1 MLVCCALRPYH
12 KESEVAQLWLTLC
25 DPVDCSLPG
34 FSVHGIFVHGIFQAR
49 VLEWGPIYFA
59 RGSSWPSNR
68 TQVSCIAGRRFTLW
82 ATREAPPKNLTH
94 DMVVDIASSLNWPER
109 EEIWVVT
116 PALHIAVWP
125 YLCSITSL
133 NLNFPVCKKYDT
145 TLFAHLVKSSMKI
158 RWCYAL
164 CMFGELF
171 LQRLTG
177 NRGQ

>member
-1 MLVCCALRPYH
+1 MFCALRPYH
-12 KESEVAQLWLTLC
+12 KESEVGQPCPTLC
-25 DPVDCSLPG
+25 DPMDCSLPG

-49 VLEWGPIYFA
+49 VLEWGAIYFS
-59 RGSSWPSNR
+59 RGSSWPSDR

-94 DMVVDIASSLNWPER
+94 DMVVDIASSLNWPEH

-145 TLFAHLVKSSMKI
+145 TLFAHLVKLSWKSDDAM
-158 RWCYAL
+158 RCACL
-164 CMFGELF
+164 
-171 LQRLTG
+171 G
-177 NRGQ
+177 NYFFKD